1 MGEENK
7 TKCDRIMASFVL
19 NSKLSWVWQL
29 LEMVQLVLVDQM
41 AEK

>member
-1 MGEENK
+1 
-7 TKCDRIMASFVL
+7 MASFVL
-19 NSKLSWVWQL
+19 NFKLSWVWQL